1 MSNASKVALDSC
13 FARPYCDCFSQLLVA
28 TQISENTITN
38 LHVPAG
44 RGQEVGRRRR
54 RRRRR
59 RSCGQSRLMYT
70 FDWHVI
76 PKL

>member
-28 TQISENTITN
+28 TQVSENTITN

-54 RRRRR
+54 RRR
-59 RSCGQSRLMYT
+59 SCGQSRLMYT